1 MATKTE
7 LKIGH
12 FSKYEDEN
20 SKIVASG
27 GTRKSIVFYGRFY
40 HGVLSTTQPT
50 FFENAAFINRGISG
64 QTTLKCY

>member
-12 FSKYEDEN
+12 FLANTRDEN

-27 GTRKSIVFYGRFY
+27 GTRKALFFLGDSITEF
-40 HGVLSTTQPT
+40 
-50 FFENAAFINRGISG
+50 
-64 QTTLKCY
+64 